1 MGLLDN
7 VTQIDYYQGDD
18 HGNYQFTY
26 LDDIITQFMIGYV
39 GEDKTISKVKRT
51 DVSFYAQ
58 RALQELSFDTFK
70 STKAQEIVVPDT
82 LQMILPHDYVN
93 YTKISWSDSSGIKHR
108 LYPTTCKTSNPFKIL
123 QDSDNN
129 YDFSTAAVTGNVL
142 VPNSNFNE
150 NNSLGSAAGG
160 ANWGYNLPDLVN
172 GDELN
177 ITNNQL
183 KFKTVAFNY
192 TGGGGSVD
200 IGRAYAVWHPIDT
213 TYIDLLNV
221 TAEGGSSEADSGY
234 SGATILRVG
243 ISSTKGDD
251 RTNPHSNSGI
261 NQSTNHLVPG
271 DPGII
276 AYSGVPLDD
285 KGPNFL
291 PTLSGGDGW
300 VEWEG
305 TGITTL
311 TELEV
316 KEVDVSTFNE
326 VYLLI
331 THYTPFTAT
340 GGDDGISLVD
350 NIVVD
355 SEGPPINLTR
365 DGDSTTWT
373 NYKSGGSSSP
383 GSSHLH
389 GSTSHR
395 HYNEHSHGYD
405 GNQFNMRYGLD
416 PQHAQA
422 NGSFFIDQQLGKI
435 HFSSN
440 ISGKTVVLDYI
451 SDSLGTDAEMQVH
464 KFAEEAMYKWIAY
477 GILSARANTPE
488 YIINRFKREKF
499 AETRKAKLRLSN
511 IKLEEIT
518 QILRGKS
525 KQIKH

>member
-18 HGNYQFTY
+18 HGNYQFTS

-70 STKAQEIVVPDT
+70 STKAQEIVVPTT

-129 YDFSTAAVTGNVL
+129 YDFSTTAVTGNVL

-150 NNSLGSAAGG
+150 NNFLGSANGG
-160 ANWGYNLPDLVN
+160 ANWGWTGAVS
-172 GDELN
+172 GDTAG
-177 ITNNQL
+177 IDNNQL
-183 KFKTVAFNY
+183 KFETVAFTY
-192 TGGGGSVD
+192 TSTGGASEVT
-200 IGRAYAVWHPIDT
+200 GRTYAVWHPIDT

-221 TAEGGSSEADSGY
+221 TADGGSSEADSGY
-234 SGATILRVG
+234 SDATILRVG

-251 RTNPHSNSGI
+251 RTNPSSLAGV
-261 NQSTNHLVPG
+261 NQSTNHLVPP
-271 DPGII
+271 DPNII
-276 AYSGVPLDD
+276 PYSGVPLDD

-291 PTLSGGDGW
+291 PTKDNLPGW
-300 VEWEG
+300 MEWEG
-305 TGITTL
+305 TGTTL
-311 TELEV
+311 TEL
-316 KEVDVSTFNE
+316 KLLQVDVSAFDE

-331 THYTPFTAT
+331 THYTPFTGF
-340 GGDDGISLVD
+340 GGDSGISLVD
-350 NIVVD
+350 NIVVE
-355 SEGPPINLTR
+355 SEGTPVNLTR

-373 NYKSGGSSSP
+373 NYRSTTPSENNNDDYQDDTYWLAGG
-383 GSSHLH
+383 
-389 GSTSHR
+389 
-395 HYNEHSHGYD
+395 E
-405 GNQFNMRYGLD
+405 RYGLD

-422 NGSFFIDQQLGKI
+422 NGSFFIDQQSGKI
-435 HFSSN
+435 YFSSN

-451 SDSLGTDAEMQVH
+451 SDSLGTDNEMQVH
-464 KFAEEAMYKWIAY
+464 KFAEEAIYKWIAY
-477 GILSARANTPE
+477 GILSTRANTPE
-488 YIINRFKREKF
+488 YIINRYKKEKF

-518 QILRGKS
+518 QVLRGKS

>member
-7 VTQIDYYQGDD
+7 VTQSSYYQGDD
-18 HGNYQFTY
+18 HGNYQFTS

-70 STKAQEIVVPDT
+70 STKAQEIVVPET

-142 VPNSNFNE
+142 VPNSNFNT
-150 NNSLGSAAGG
+150 NSYLGSTAGG
-160 ANWGYNLPDLVN
+160 ANWDFTGAVS
-172 GDELN
+172 GDTVG

-183 KFKTVAFNY
+183 KFETVAFNY

-221 TAEGGSSEADSGY
+221 TAEGGSSEAGTGSGD
-234 SGATILRVG
+234 TILRVG

-251 RTNPHSNSGI
+251 RTNPSLLAGV
-261 NQSTNHLVPG
+261 NQSTNHLVPP
-271 DPGII
+271 DSNII
-276 AYSGVPLDD
+276 PYSGVPLDD

-291 PTLSGGDGW
+291 LLEDGTGYGF
-300 VEWEG
+300 VEWVG
-305 TGITTL
+305 TGTTTL

-316 KEVDVSTFNE
+316 KQVDVSAFNE

-340 GGDDGISLVD
+340 GGDNGISLVD

-355 SEGPPINLTR
+355 SEGPPVNLTK

-373 NYKSGGSSSP
+373 NYKSTTPSENNTNDYQDDTYWPAGG
-383 GSSHLH
+383 
-389 GSTSHR
+389 
-395 HYNEHSHGYD
+395 E
-405 GNQFNMRYGLD
+405 RYGLD

-422 NGSFFIDQQLGKI
+422 NGSFYVDQQSGKI

-451 SDSLGTDAEMQVH
+451 SDSLGTDDEMQVH

-488 YIINRFKREKF
+488 YIINRFKRERF